1 MGKGT
6 EHPAH
11 MRGVF
16 LFLAHGTMQGMADFS
31 AIAERIPW
39 GLLISAGV
47 FTVFWIGVFALL
59 YHLIRFG
66 IGVAPK
72 IASLTLFIGALLLF
86 MIAIAALQN
95 VHLAIAA
102 DALTPRFP
110 LPDILT
116 P

>member
-1 MGKGT
+1 
-6 EHPAH
+6 
-11 MRGVF
+11 
-16 LFLAHGTMQGMADFS
+16 MADFS
-31 AIAERIPW
+31 ALAERIPW

-47 FTVFWIGVFALL
+47 FTVFWVGVFALL

-95 VHLAIAA
+95 VHLSLAA
-102 DALTPRFP
+102 GTFTPHFP
-110 LPDILT
+110 LPDILA